1 MYKGVIMIR
10 NKRFWGNYEA
20 RQRPFKKDKKGQLVI
35 LMCIGLIAIVA
46 FTMMDIQSA
55 SADPTETVYCD
66 SEDCHINDEPTT
78 WISLAVSSQTETEI
92 TYQVTGSDVYD
103 GEEGWAVFDPL
114 QNNLACGFDS
124 GSFTIAADD
133 ETYRVF
139 WVDNSTDEGPGSA
152 YQDITRPGAPSI
164 TGENNGQTGTEY
176 TYGFTSTDPDGDD
189 IAEYIVTWGDGT
201 SKTITGPFASGEKAE
216 AKHTWDDDGTYDV
229 KGTAK
234 DATGAKG
241 ETTTYSVTMPRNK
254 AFNFNFNL
262 LERLFERFPN
272 IFPVLRYLLGI

>member
-1 MYKGVIMIR
+1 MIR

-66 SEDCHINDEPTT
+66 SEYCHVNDEPTT
-78 WISLAVSSQTETEI
+78 WISLTVDSQTATDI
-92 TYQVTGSDVYD
+92 TYQVTGSDIYN

-164 TGENNGQTGTEY
+164 SGENSGSAGTSY
-176 TYGFTSTDPDGDD
+176 TYTFTATDPDGDEITEFSVD
-189 IAEYIVTWGDGT
+189 WDDGNVETVAGPSGATKSHTWGEEG
-201 SKTITGPFASGEKAE
+201 SYNIKA
-216 AKHTWDDDGTYDV
+216 
-229 KGTAK
+229 TAK
-234 DATGAKG
+234 DATGAEG
-241 ETTTYSVTMPRNK
+241 DQGQYSVSMPRNK
-254 AFNFNFNL
+254 AFNFNFNM

-272 IFPVLRYLLGI
+272 MFPVFRYLLGI

>member
-1 MYKGVIMIR
+1 MIR
-10 NKRFWGNYEA
+10 NKRFWGNYET

-66 SEDCHINDEPTT
+66 SEDCHLHDEPTT
-78 WISLAVSSQTETEI
+78 WISLTVDSQTATEI

-103 GEEGWAVFDPL
+103 GEEGWAVFDPM
-114 QNNLACGFDS
+114 QNNVACGFDS
-124 GSFTIAADD
+124 GSFTIPADD

-164 TGENNGQTGTEY
+164 NGENNGKTGTEY

-216 AKHTWDDDGTYDV
+216 ASHTWDDDGTYEVKATAIDV
-229 KGTAK
+229 YGAESDSGTL
-234 DATGAKG
+234 
-241 ETTTYSVTMPRNK
+241 EVTMPRNK

-272 IFPVLRYLLGI
+272 MFPVLRYLLGI